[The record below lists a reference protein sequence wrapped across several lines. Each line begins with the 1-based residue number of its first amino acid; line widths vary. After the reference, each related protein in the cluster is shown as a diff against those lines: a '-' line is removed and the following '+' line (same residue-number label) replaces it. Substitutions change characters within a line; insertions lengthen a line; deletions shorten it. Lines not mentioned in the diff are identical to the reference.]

1 MTTQHPN
8 QISLERCI
16 VRKLGKNKTVNKEV
30 AINTDMI
37 ISFYRME
44 SICSPACT
52 ASIMISDSKDFLNTF
67 PIEGGEEIEF
77 SINHSFSENP
87 LAYTARI
94 YKVSTRIVDG
104 KKQVYTFLMT
114 SEEALINETIKV
126 QDPLDGNPE
135 SLTIKLLREK
145 LVTSKEIFSEPS
157 RFKIR
162 MVPGNKRPFD
172 IIAQLIKK
180 AVSPKT
186 NYGQSTTSTESSK
199 SDEQVIKGSAGF
211 LFWETQRGY
220 NLFSV
225 DAICDTSKEQTFA
238 APKLKSE
245 SWGPYVETIS
255 NIDTV
260 EDARF
265 NITAFQFQ
273 SEIDIMS
280 GLRLGKYSTKMIFFN
295 HSTGA
300 YDEYVYKIKESYDNM
315 AHLGGQSTISLI
327 PGNTDALSE
336 STGRIMSAVLDPET
350 WYDQSEVGDPDDP
363 NVEKPT
369 EYADWTKYYA
379 AQSFARMDLLRNQE
393 GILKIPVN
401 PLICAGDK
409 IDLLLQSKL
418 SDTLKKQKPY
428 DTESSGIY
436 LVKEVTHTFNF
447 VVGGTSGNGFTT
459 LRLFRDS
466 YGTDIEP
473 SKHGNK

>member
-1 MTTQHPN
+1 
-8 QISLERCI
+8 
-16 VRKLGKNKTVNKEV
+16 
-30 AINTDMI
+30 MI
-37 ISFYRME
+37 ISFDWME

-77 SINHSFSENP
+77 SINHSFSKNP

-245 SWGPYVETIS
+245 SWGCLLYTSPS
-255 NIDTV
+255 PRD
-260 EDARF
+260 
-265 NITAFQFQ
+265 
-273 SEIDIMS
+273 
-280 GLRLGKYSTKMIFFN
+280 GL
-295 HSTGA
+295 
-300 YDEYVYKIKESYDNM
+300 
-315 AHLGGQSTISLI
+315 
-327 PGNTDALSE
+327 LSRMP
-336 STGRIMSAVLDPET
+336 SSA
-350 WYDQSEVGDPDDP
+350 
-363 NVEKPT
+363 
-369 EYADWTKYYA
+369 
-379 AQSFARMDLLRNQE
+379 
-393 GILKIPVN
+393 
-401 PLICAGDK
+401 
-409 IDLLLQSKL
+409 
-418 SDTLKKQKPY
+418 
-428 DTESSGIY
+428 
-436 LVKEVTHTFNF
+436 
-447 VVGGTSGNGFTT
+447 
-459 LRLFRDS
+459 
-466 YGTDIEP
+466 
-473 SKHGNK
+473 

>member
-1 MTTQHPN
+1 MAEQYPS
-8 QISLERCI
+8 QIALESCIISKLDNEGNVIKKRSLS
-16 VRKLGKNKTVNKEV
+16 
-30 AINTDMI
+30 TDMI
-37 ISFYRME
+37 ISFDFME
-44 SICSPACT
+44 SILSPFI
-52 ASIMISDSKDFLNTF
+52 SGNLLISDSKDFLNTF

-245 SWGPYVETIS
+245 SWGPYVETI
-255 NIDTV
+255 
-260 EDARF
+260 
-265 NITAFQFQ
+265 
-273 SEIDIMS
+273 
-280 GLRLGKYSTKMIFFN
+280 
-295 HSTGA
+295 
-300 YDEYVYKIKESYDNM
+300 
-315 AHLGGQSTISLI
+315 
-327 PGNTDALSE
+327 
-336 STGRIMSAVLDPET
+336 
-350 WYDQSEVGDPDDP
+350 
-363 NVEKPT
+363 
-369 EYADWTKYYA
+369 
-379 AQSFARMDLLRNQE
+379 
-393 GILKIPVN
+393 
-401 PLICAGDK
+401 
-409 IDLLLQSKL
+409 
-418 SDTLKKQKPY
+418 
-428 DTESSGIY
+428 
-436 LVKEVTHTFNF
+436 
-447 VVGGTSGNGFTT
+447 
-459 LRLFRDS
+459 
-466 YGTDIEP
+466 
-473 SKHGNK
+473 